1 MTDAFAE
8 FLNENQHRAYPFVE
22 DSNFTSVETSVLAN
36 DVILDFA
43 AIHRL
48 RYKTTQL
55 LAIVGPD
62 GGGSLEFPAVANQI
76 TFYFAFSNDADRV
89 ILSFGLSTTDTL
101 DDVWSYIDDPEY
113 PGVWTA
119 KARVTFGPGAI
130 QLASDVFWTFLSLK
144 IEPSLTVSLYRN
156 QTDLVKIIH
165 LEGDDEVV
173 GGNLSIVGGYNVDLL
188 QADRTIRVIPTLG
201 GGTLGRF
208 TGSISDLESNRCSGV
223 LLAINGQP
231 PTERNEFFI
240 TGGKGIEIVNLP
252 DEHKIQIRL
261 EPAKIGETICP

>member
-22 DSNFTSVETSVLAN
+22 NSNFTSVETPVLAN

-62 GGGSLEFPAVANQI
+62 GGGSLEFPEVENQT
-76 TFYFAFSNDADRV
+76 TFYFAFSNGLDRTV
-89 ILSFGLSTTDTL
+89 FSFGLPTTNAS
-101 DDVWSYIDDPEY
+101 DDVWSQIEDPEY

-119 KARVTFGPGAI
+119 RARITFGPGAT
-130 QLASDVFWTFLSLK
+130 QLANDVFWTFLSLN
-144 IEPSLTVSLYRN
+144 IEPSLNISLYRN
-156 QTDLVKIIH
+156 QIDLIKIIH

-173 GGNLSIVGGYNVDLL
+173 GGDLSIVGGYNVDMI
-188 QADRTIRVIPTLG
+188 QSDRTIRVVPTLG

-208 TGSISDLESNRCSGV
+208 IGSVSDPESSRCSGI
-223 LLAINGQP
+223 LLSLNGQA

-240 TGGKGIEIVNLP
+240 TGGKGIEIINLP